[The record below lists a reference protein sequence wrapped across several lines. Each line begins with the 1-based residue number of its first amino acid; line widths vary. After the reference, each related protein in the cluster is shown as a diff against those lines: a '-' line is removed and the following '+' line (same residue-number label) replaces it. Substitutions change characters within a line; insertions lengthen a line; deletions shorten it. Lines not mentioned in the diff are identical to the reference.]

1 MAVEK
6 SLYQAPTGVEEEIKD
21 QLGEPDLEIEIEDPE
36 KVTVRAGDMELVIDP
51 DAEAEEDFYKNIA
64 EDLTGEVHE
73 KIGNKLTKKALL
85 Y

>member
-51 DAEAEEDFYKNIA
+51 DAEAEEDFYKNLA
-64 EDLTGEVHE
+64 EDLTGDELE
-73 KIGNKLTKKALL
+73 FLGTDLL
-85 Y
+85 EE